1 MSRGYRDNDSKRY
14 FDWLYYAHID
24 LLAANELME
33 QPLCYNTV
41 AFHCQQA
48 IEKAI
53 KGYLLYRRHRLYD
66 GHNLPWLCKQ
76 AMQEDPHFGQWLDR
90 ASMLNRFYIEARY
103 PADFLLRLDQET
115 IMRVLTETPEMS
127 RFIMKLVHFDFA
139 SYRYTGTPARE
150 QEE

>member
-53 KGYLLYRRHRLYD
+53 KGYLLYRRHRLYK
-66 GHNLPWLCKQ
+66 GCCKLC
-76 AMQEDPHFGQWLDR
+76 
-90 ASMLNRFYIEARY
+90 YIHEGAGGCRGAGLCSG
-103 PADFLLRLDQET
+103 PLA
-115 IMRVLTETPEMS
+115 
-127 RFIMKLVHFDFA
+127 
-139 SYRYTGTPARE
+139 
-150 QEE
+150 